1 MKDNQFTDL
10 LESVR
15 EAGKIQQGHQ
25 RPSRQFSFS
34 PFDIKGIR
42 KKLKVSQNT
51 FAHLIGVNLST
62 LRNWEQG
69 RRIPEGPA
77 RALLTVASK
86 DPQAV
91 WNALNS

>member
-1 MKDNQFTDL
+1 MKDNQFAEL

-15 EAGKIQQGHQ
+15 EAGHIQQGRQ
-25 RPSRQFSFS
+25 QPSRKFSFS

-42 KKLKVSQNT
+42 KKLKVSQDT
-51 FAHLIGVNLST
+51 FAHLIGVSIST

-69 RRIPEGPA
+69 RRTPDGPA

-86 DPQAV
+86 NPQAV
-91 WNALNS
+91 WKALNS